1 MCAYNIFSFQ
11 WASLKTSGGQFRK
24 LSNHQ
29 IRGTAQTPLVG
40 FYKEY
45 ENSEYLQRAVLWMEM
60 PPVASSWLDRSD
72 ASVKTARCDS
82 SNVFK
87 STNATTMLQCCLINT
102 VTEHVPVYEVKVF
115 WHSCAPLWCQ
125 MCGVI
130 VMHCAKLFQN
140 QRMHSIPLWQCE
152 ACIVLRAPNCASLN
166 HGSNGLSMVWMDCKS
181 HYLICQNK
189 IL

>member
-1 MCAYNIFSFQ
+1 MWAYNIFSFQ

-125 MCGVI
+125 MRERDSDALCQTVPEPTYAQHPSVTMWGLYSVTGT
-130 VMHCAKLFQN
+130 KLCKLK
-140 QRMHSIPLWQCE
+140 SWLKWIE
-152 ACIVLRAPNCASLN
+152 
-166 HGSNGLSMVWMDCKS
+166 HGLNGLQKS
-181 HYLICQNK
+181 LLN
-189 IL
+189 LSE